1 MVSSEGS
8 NMPETVVEEQVEAE
22 DVVFA
27 VLTDTGFDTMT
38 EGGVEFVLCASALTA
53 QM

>member
-1 MVSSEGS
+1 
-8 NMPETVVEEQVEAE
+8 MPEQTVEAAETTAE

-27 VLTDTGFDTMT
+27 TLPETGFETMT

>member
-1 MVSSEGS
+1 MNTESRTLATDAVDLDRAAEIVFGS
-8 NMPETVVEEQVEAE
+8 LADQGMQ
-22 DVVFA
+22 
-27 VLTDTGFDTMT
+27 TMT

>member
-1 MVSSEGS
+1 MHDLAKGE
-8 NMPETVVEEQVEAE
+8 VVTAEEASG
-22 DVVFA
+22 VVLSTLSDMDFE
-27 VLTDTGFDTMT
+27 TMT